1 MKRFIKR
8 LALGFILALPWI
20 GAVSAQQVN
29 MYCVV
34 NPASPPYQWTPCQTS
49 SPLPTTSVSLN
60 GIAQGVSAPGAA
72 ARVAQEP
79 TQLFWDDF
87 GTGTLDTTA
96 KWTSPTTGGGGN
108 ATAASSAVSF
118 TALGSGTTAGGW
130 SLLSSQ
136 FSFPG
141 KNPSWTFLQEQN
153 NFEFPVLLNAVRF
166 WGFATFPAAPTAAAP
181 YADAVGF
188 ELGTDGH
195 LRAVMSASAGSLAA
209 GTKTVIAD
217 LSVACTSAN
226 PYGGPLGTGTTTSGC
241 AAGLVGKVAQPQDN
255 GVHKYIIYFRGD
267 NTYWAIDGIDNI
279 VAFTVTGAQGPNV
292 NTLPVAH
299 AAIANTGT
307 GPTSTA
313 LLTVNQVTVGDTG
326 RNEIRICDPTNPW
339 RCAAVSAAGAL
350 STSANLAGTT
360 SNASSAVA
368 TSSTNIPAVS
378 YLYGFNGTT
387 WDQLQVDASKNLK
400 VLDATGAFIQ
410 APVAPATA
418 TATKSVLLGAQATTG
433 AVNPTNGQQ
442 GALST
447 DTNNNLLVSSGG
459 AANLATA
466 QVSVTTGNIT
476 AASARALRRA
486 ITITNVTGT
495 GPVYCGNTGVTTGTG
510 TYLAGSAGSSITL
523 NTTAAVF
530 CTVAATTQT
539 VTVAETY

>member
-20 GAVSAQQVN
+20 GAASAQQVN

-108 ATAASSAVSF
+108 ATAASNAVGF

-141 KNPSWTFLQEQN
+141 KNPSWNFFQEQN

-217 LSVACTSAN
+217 LSVACLSAN

-241 AAGLVGKVAQPQDN
+241 ASGLIGKVAQPQDN

-279 VAFTVTGAQGPNV
+279 VAFTITGAPGPNV

-313 LLTVNQVTVGDTG
+313 LLTVNQTTVGDTG

-339 RCAAVSAAGAL
+339 RCAAVSSGGAL
-350 STSANLAGTT
+350 SV
-360 SNASSAVA
+360 SAV
-368 TSSTNIPAVS
+368 
-378 YLYGFNGTT
+378 TT
-387 WDQLQVDASKNLK
+387 
-400 VLDATGAFIQ
+400 
-410 APVAPATA
+410 
-418 TATKSVLLGAQATTG
+418 
-433 AVNPTNGQQ
+433 
-442 GALST
+442 
-447 DTNNNLLVSSGG
+447 
-459 AANLATA
+459 AN
-466 QVSVTTGNIT
+466 T
-476 AASARALRRA
+476 AASALAANLVVNNA
-486 ITITNVTGT
+486 ASSLYSFNVSADSTLSAAAWWIMIYNATTAPVDGAVTPARCYAMASGSTSFSAAFPAGLPFGT
-495 GPVYCGNTGVTTGTG
+495 GIVIGVSTTGCFTK
-510 TYLAGSAGSSITL
+510 TASTHAFIAGD
-523 NTTAAVF
+523 F
-530 CTVAATTQT
+530 K
-539 VTVAETY
+539 